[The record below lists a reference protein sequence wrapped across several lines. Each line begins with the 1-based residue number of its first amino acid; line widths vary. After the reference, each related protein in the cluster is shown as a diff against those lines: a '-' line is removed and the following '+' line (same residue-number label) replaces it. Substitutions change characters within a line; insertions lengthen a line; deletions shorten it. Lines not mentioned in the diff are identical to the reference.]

1 VLTKLNDLKVEE
13 SMILK
18 LRLMIELLL
27 VDLLKK
33 VVLRVM
39 LAQMLMLMLVNESP
53 ENKRSNLGDMVDVD
67 VGLKLKIEM

>member
-18 LRLMIELLL
+18 LRLVKLLML

-39 LAQMLMLMLVNESP
+39 LAQKLMLVNESP
-53 ENKRSNLGDMVDVD
+53 ENKRSNLGDMVDE
-67 VGLKLKIEM
+67 LKLKIEM

>member
-18 LRLMIELLL
+18 LRLLMK

-39 LAQMLMLMLVNESP
+39 GA
-53 ENKRSNLGDMVDVD
+53 D
-67 VGLKLKIEM
+67 VGK

>member
-18 LRLMIELLL
+18 LRLLL

-39 LAQMLMLMLVNESP
+39 LAQKLMLVNESP
-53 ENKRSNLGDMVDVD
+53 ENKRSNLGDNVDE
-67 VGLKLKIEM
+67 GEG

>member
-18 LRLMIELLL
+18 LRLLLML

-33 VVLRVM
+33 VVLRVK
-39 LAQMLMLMLVNESP
+39 LAKLMLVNESP
-53 ENKRSNLGDMVDVD
+53 ENKRSNLGDMVDV
-67 VGLKLKIEM
+67 GLKLKIEM

>member
-18 LRLMIELLL
+18 LRLLLML
-27 VDLLKK
+27 VYLLKK

-39 LAQMLMLMLVNESP
+39 LAQKLMLVNESP
-53 ENKRSNLGDMVDVD
+53 ENKRSNLGDMVDV
-67 VGLKLKIEM
+67 GLKLKIEM

>member
-1 VLTKLNDLKVEE
+1 LNDLKVEE

-33 VVLRVM
+33 VVLRVK
-39 LAQMLMLMLVNESP
+39 LPVKLMLVNESP
-53 ENKRSNLGDMVDVD
+53 ENKRSNLGDDVD
-67 VGLKLKIEM
+67 EGEG

>member
-1 VLTKLNDLKVEE
+1 MLKVEE

-18 LRLMIELLL
+18 LRLLMK

-39 LAQMLMLMLVNESP
+39 LAQKLMLVNESP
-53 ENKRSNLGDMVDVD
+53 ENKRSNLGDMVDE
-67 VGLKLKIEM
+67 LKLKIEM